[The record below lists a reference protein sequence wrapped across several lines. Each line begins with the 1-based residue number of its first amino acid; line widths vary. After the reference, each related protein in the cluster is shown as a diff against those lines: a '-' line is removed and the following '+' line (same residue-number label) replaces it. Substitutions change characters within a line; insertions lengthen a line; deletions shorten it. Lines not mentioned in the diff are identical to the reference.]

1 MFVSQKNV
9 TETLGDV
16 LEVGTDATEEVARIG
31 VKAIG
36 AAPSILEQKIA
47 FAQAQ

>member
-16 LEVGTDATEEVARIG
+16 LKVGTDATEEVARIG
-31 VKAIG
+31 VKA
-36 AAPSILEQKIA
+36 PSILEEKIA
-47 FAQAQ
+47 FAQAH